1 MMFGVHP
8 DLRRYV
14 SVAFYLSA
22 AVGVTKP
29 RNDMAAEIE
38 QRVAQKMAEGD
49 DDEHRAED
57 DKRIAR
63 AQSEKNERAR
73 DEFDERNRDARH
85 PERPDRQEGVGE
97 RQKIFSGMLERA
109 KLKNL
114 HHAGHEK
121 DQTEHQTCKEN
132 RPRAIQIR
140 FHFFQARTPR
150 LQAFAQPLGRRM
162 VLPGGQPFCAG

>member
-1 MMFGVHP
+1 MLRCDPVLSRAGQFGQRALFFARV
-8 DLRRYV
+8 LCQNVIQRK
-14 SVAFYLSA
+14 
-22 AVGVTKP
+22 AVFFARKTKNEKEQGKP

-85 PERPDRQEGVGE
+85 PERPDRQEGVGGKE
-97 RQKIFSGMLERA
+97 KIYLCT
-109 KLKNL
+109 L
-114 HHAGHEK
+114 
-121 DQTEHQTCKEN
+121 
-132 RPRAIQIR
+132 
-140 FHFFQARTPR
+140 TP
-150 LQAFAQPLGRRM
+150 
-162 VLPGGQPFCAG
+162 